1 MKRDILLI
9 PKGFFGDILLM
20 TPALAALSRSHP
32 TASLTVLC
40 TPATAEFVRRDP
52 LVSDVIVYDRRG
64 EHKGFS
70 GLRSFASALRE
81 RHFDVAYSF
90 HTSPR
95 TALLLKLAGI
105 PERVGY
111 LDASLGFLYT
121 DRVGKNPGLHDVL
134 RTVDLIKG
142 ELDDVTLHQFDR
154 LCVSPDEHA
163 PWADIRVPESDGRG
177 FSERVKAL
185 VQGDEPYVVLSPGSA
200 WPTKQWDAT
209 GFRSVAQ
216 TYRERGIRV
225 VIVGAKSD
233 VTTAR
238 RVGEGLDVD
247 DLCGETSLEELIG
260 LIGGAACVA
269 CNDSLALHIC
279 SATKTPVVV
288 IFCAT
293 SPRFGFGPW
302 RNRSVVL
309 EKRDLFCKPC
319 HRHGS
324 RSCPMGTRL
333 CMTGVSP
340 SEVVCAIDGF
350 LGEMGNRQ
358 QARYLPVVES

>member
-1 MKRDILLI
+1 LKRDILLI

-20 TPALAALSRSHP
+20 TPAIAALSRSQP
-32 TASLTVLC
+32 NSSITVLC

-52 LVSDVIVYDRRG
+52 LVNDVIVYDRRK
-64 EHKGFS
+64 EHRGFA
-70 GLRSFASALRE
+70 GLRAFAAAVKARN
-81 RHFDVAYSF
+81 FDVAYSF

-111 LDASLGFLYT
+111 SDASLGFLYT
-121 DRVGKNPGLHDVL
+121 ERVAKDAGVHDVL

-142 ELDDVTLHQFDR
+142 ELDDVTRHQFER
-154 LCVSPDEHA
+154 LRESPDEHA
-163 PWADIRVPESDGRG
+163 PWADIRVPESGGNGLSEGVRG
-177 FSERVKAL
+177 L
-185 VQGDEPYVVLSPGSA
+185 VEGGEPYVVLSPGSA
-200 WPTKQWDAT
+200 WPTKQWDAE
-209 GFRSVAQ
+209 GFRGVAKR
-216 TYRERGIRV
+216 YHERDVRV
-225 VIVGAKSD
+225 VVVGAKAD
-233 VTTAR
+233 VPTAR
-238 RVGEGLDVD
+238 RVTEGLDVE

-260 LIGGAACVA
+260 IIRGASCVV

-288 IFCAT
+288 VFCAT

-302 RNRSVVL
+302 RNRSTIL
-309 EKRDLFCKPC
+309 EKSDLFCKPC

-324 RSCPMGTRL
+324 RSCPTGTRL
-333 CMTGVSP
+333 CMTGVSAT
-340 SEVVCAIDGF
+340 EVVCAVDQF
-350 LGEMGNRQ
+350 LGEREGGR